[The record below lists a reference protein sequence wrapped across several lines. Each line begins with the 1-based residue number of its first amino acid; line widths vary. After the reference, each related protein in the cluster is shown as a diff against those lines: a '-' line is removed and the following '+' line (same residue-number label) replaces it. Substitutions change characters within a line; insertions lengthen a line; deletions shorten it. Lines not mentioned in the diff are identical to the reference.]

1 MRFLASRVSLLV
13 AYLLAGALV
22 GVVLIHPAVLV
33 VVWAEVSRLSPDAPA
48 LGDFLSDRLLL
59 LVVPRHL
66 HMTLAFAAIGA
77 AIGLVFGIATRSYLE
92 ATRGLRFF
100 REIHGEEIPAL
111 IAGGET
117 AEVEFKSTMRWDLRE
132 DRVNKALETVI
143 AKTIAGFFNAHGGR
157 LLIGVADDGTV
168 LGLENDYATLRVPGR
183 DAFEQTVVGV
193 VTKFLGGDLCPAL
206 QTTFAE
212 IAGKD
217 VCMILVQPAPRAVY
231 LTDAGKLHFYVRS
244 GNSTRKLD
252 LREAMD
258 YARTRWP

>member
-1 MRFLASRVSLLV
+1 MRFLASRVSLLI

-33 VVWAEVSRLSPDAPA
+33 IVWVEVSRLSPEAPA

-77 AIGLVFGIATRSYLE
+77 AVGLGFGIATRSYLE

-117 AEVEFKSTMRWDLRE
+117 ADVEFKSTMRWDLKE

-143 AKTIAGFFNAHGGR
+143 AKTIAGFFNARGGR
-157 LLIGVADDGTV
+157 RG
-168 LGLENDYATLRVPGR
+168 
-183 DAFEQTVVGV
+183 
-193 VTKFLGGDLCPAL
+193 C
-206 QTTFAE
+206 
-212 IAGKD
+212 
-217 VCMILVQPAPRAVY
+217 
-231 LTDAGKLHFYVRS
+231 
-244 GNSTRKLD
+244 
-252 LREAMD
+252 
-258 YARTRWP
+258 